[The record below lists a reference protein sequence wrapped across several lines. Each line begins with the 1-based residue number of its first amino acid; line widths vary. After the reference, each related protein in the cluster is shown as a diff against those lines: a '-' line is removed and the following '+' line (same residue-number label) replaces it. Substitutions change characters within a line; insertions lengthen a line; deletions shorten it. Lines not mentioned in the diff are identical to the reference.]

1 MRTITKTLM
10 ATALLGT
17 AAIAHAQ
24 NADNGWYVG
33 AWLGASNYSDNIP
46 KQIHN
51 AYAGNNLYT
60 FTDART
66 TDDSDTAAQIFV
78 GYQFNTWIA
87 LEIGYQDLG
96 EAKTH
101 YDLAPIN
108 SPQGKPPSVNGRYR
122 ANDANAAIVGTLPI
136 NEQFELLARAGVSDV
151 RLKYD
156 ERGVDVLGQS
166 FSKNYGNDDS
176 THPMFGIGAL
186 WRFSPQFSV
195 RVDLDRNFNVGRK
208 FALTA
213 DTNGRFDN
221 IDALHGELDLEA
233 LTLNGVA
240 TRATDRRR
248 SWRSR
253 PLLRGAA
260 GSNPAP
266 TRARK

>member
-1 MRTITKTLM
+1 MTRLVSFAPLQNRQQKEPETTMHTMTRTLM
-10 ATALLGT
+10 TVALLG
-17 AAIAHAQ
+17 AAARAHAQ
-24 NADNGWYVG
+24 SADSGWYVG
-33 AWLGASNYSDNIP
+33 VGAGVSNFSDNIP
-46 KQIHN
+46 KQIAN

-78 GYQFNTWIA
+78 GYKFNSWIA

-96 EAKTH
+96 EANTH

-122 ANDANAAIVGTLPI
+122 ANDVNAVVVGTLPI

-156 ERGVDVLGQS
+156 ERGVDVNGQP
-166 FSKNYGNDDS
+166 FSRSYGNDDS
-176 THPMFGIGAL
+176 THPMFGVGAL
-186 WRFSPQFSV
+186 WRFSPRLAV

-213 DTNGRFDN
+213 QTNGRFDN
-221 IDALHGELDLEA
+221 IDAYTVNLI
-233 LTLNGVA
+233 
-240 TRATDRRR
+240 
-248 SWRSR
+248 W
-253 PLLRGAA
+253 
-260 GSNPAP
+260 NP
-266 TRARK
+266 